1 MKFGFLKVSMIA
13 IRTVRRFLFLLLV
26 AFQLQVGLAQ
36 DGNPFLTHYK
46 LPDGISNQNWDFVQ
60 GDNGLMY
67 ILNRKGIF
75 SFDGLQWENLK
86 VMGRPIALAYSNDL
100 FYCTDRGV
108 GYMDISPEGQFQEHL
123 LIQSTD
129 ENYFYKFCHLSDGL
143 LVVSPTTICKITT
156 QPQIKV
162 DTIHF
167 DDRPQ
172 VFISDLFELEG
183 GVYHIQN
190 RALICLN
197 KPDGGYEIVAG
208 LPIGFDM
215 TFSFVHSENA
225 YFGATDNKLYRFDGD
240 RLTPFSFDD
249 QDYIVASVPTGGVS
263 VDDKTF
269 ALATLNGGSV
279 LVNSNDGTTAYT
291 LNYVSGLPDDEIYS
305 LGRDSDKGLWLSHGM
320 GISRADLNVP
330 VKSYS
335 YYQGLRG
342 NVLSAAMYNSKLY
355 VGTSEGLFYLD
366 EKRDYKAISVPIR
379 RKVKPAV
386 AQPDPE
392 PAPTAP
398 EPETI
403 EKKKRGFLSRLF
415 SRGSDR
421 PENIEVQSSGQ
432 YVDAPVQEA
441 KDLPPQR
448 RTIYQLQSVTHH
460 YDQVQAVKG
469 KVKQLL
475 PYNGKLYVLS
485 NLGLF
490 EVDDGKV
497 NHIVRDLNL
506 TFVEPLPDSPNSFVL
521 GADGG
526 AYLAAKSR
534 GEWILLP
541 LVEGY
546 NGQIVS
552 AIKFDNQR
560 FLLSSEFDVLLVT
573 QQQVN
578 NYELTKIAIPGTQYS
593 NPIVRWH
600 KEKPYAFSSSGAYL
614 FDASMNTLML
624 DDDFPIHEIS
634 TIIFNQSDYTW
645 FKHDGIWDIPS
656 SVTAELQA
664 TKNYLNLLE
673 NPQYIH
679 YQSDSC
685 LIVVDDF
692 RHVYKINLSNQGPR
706 DNDLGIFFKSIK
718 DREGSLLGYS
728 NVELTYSN
736 NALSVRVSA
745 PSYVKEGAV
754 SFQYQIKG
762 LMDGWTQWSSDPS
775 MDFPFLPPGRYTV
788 LVRAK
793 DVLGIVSPTLDFS
806 ILIKPPFWQTVW
818 FFVLCGV
825 CVLVL
830 FLIIVKVRERSLKR
844 DKEMLEQKVRER
856 TRTIEEQKETLKK
869 QRDNLEVYNQEILS
883 QKEEIEAQRDE
894 IELQRDQIYKQ
905 NDEITQSI
913 AYARKI
919 QSAVMPSKEIV
930 SCILPNYFI
939 VFRPR
944 DIVSGDFYWIGEKDN
959 KIVIVAADC
968 TGHGVPGAFMSMIGV
983 SFINDIVNVEGIVS
997 SSQILEN
1004 LRQKIITTLWQ
1015 TGKDGEARDGMD
1027 MAVCVYSKDLSQVE
1041 YSGAYNP
1048 LYIIRKGELIEYK
1061 ADKMP
1066 VGVHPKQDIGF
1077 TSHTI
1082 DLLPG
1087 DNLYIFSD
1095 GFVDQFGGPDG
1106 RKFMTKPFKHLL
1118 ASLDGLPPDEQKQ
1131 VLEDTLDGWQGA
1143 FDQIDDVLI
1152 VGVIVP

>member
-1 MKFGFLKVSMIA
+1 MILNRV
-13 IRTVRRFLFLLLV
+13 IRRVILFMYVALLL
-26 AFQLQVGLAQ
+26 QLGLAQ
-36 DGNPFLTHYK
+36 EGNPFLTHYK
-46 LPDGISNQNWDFVQ
+46 LPDGVSNQNWDFVQ
-60 GDNGLMY
+60 GDNGLMH

-86 VMGRPIALAYSNDL
+86 VEGRPIALAYSENL
-100 FYCTDRGV
+100 FVCTDRGV
-108 GYMDISPEGQFQEHL
+108 GYLDVTPEGDCVEHL
-123 LIQSTD
+123 LIESTD
-129 ENYFYKFCHLSDGL
+129 QNYFYKFIQLPDGL

-183 GVYHIQN
+183 GIYHVQN
-190 RALICLN
+190 RAFICLN
-197 KPDGGYEIVAG
+197 KPEGGYEIVAG

-215 TFSFVHSENA
+215 TFSFVHSGNA
-225 YFGATDNKLYRFDGD
+225 YFGATDNKLYRFDGE

-249 QDYIVASVPTGGVS
+249 QDYIVASVPTGGIS

-279 LVNSNDGTTAYT
+279 VINCNDGTTAYT
-291 LNYVSGLPDDEIYS
+291 LNYVSGLPDDEVYS

-330 VKSYS
+330 IKSYS
-335 YYQGLRG
+335 YFLGLSG
-342 NVLSAAMYNSKLY
+342 NVLSAAMYNNKLY
-355 VGTSEGLFYLD
+355 VGSSEGLFYLD
-366 EKRDYKAISVPIR
+366 EKRDYKAISIPVKR
-379 RKVKPAV
+379 ESKPAEV
-386 AQPDPE
+386 K
-392 PAPTAP
+392 P
-398 EPETI
+398 EPEQVSTEPEAI
-403 EKKKRGFLSRLF
+403 EQKKRGFLSRLF

-421 PENIEVQSSGQ
+421 VEEAEIQAQVQ
-432 YVDAPVQEA
+432 QEA
-441 KDLPPQR
+441 IPQAQENELAPQR
-448 RTIYQLQSVTHH
+448 RTIYQLQSVTHQ
-460 YDQVQAVKG
+460 YTQVQAVKG

-475 PYNGKLYVLS
+475 TYNDKLYVLT
-485 NLGLF
+485 NRGLY
-490 EVDDGKV
+490 EVSDDKV
-497 NHIVRDLNL
+497 SYIVRDLNL
-506 TFVEPLPDSPNSFVL
+506 TFIEPLTEQPGAFVV
-521 GADGG
+521 GADAG
-526 AYLAAKSR
+526 AYLVTQSR
-534 GEWILLP
+534 GHWNSTP
-541 LVEGY
+541 LIEGY
-546 NGQIVS
+546 NEQMVS
-552 AIKFDNQR
+552 SIQLDSHK
-560 FLLSSEFDVLLVT
+560 FLLTSEFDVLLVT
-573 QQQVN
+573 RLKAN
-578 NYELTKIAIPGTQYS
+578 IYEITRIAIPGTQYS

-600 KEKPYAFSSSGAYL
+600 NEKPYAFSSSGAYL
-614 FDASMNTLML
+614 FDPSMNTLML
-624 DDDFPIHEIS
+624 DDDFPIHGIS
-634 TIIFNQSDYTW
+634 RIIFNQSDYTW
-645 FKHDGIWDIPS
+645 FKHNGIWDIPS

-692 RHVYKINLSNQGPR
+692 RHVYKINLSNQGLR

-718 DREGSLLGYS
+718 DREGSLLGNN
-728 NVELTYSN
+728 NVKLTYSN
-736 NALSVRVSA
+736 NALSIRVSA
-745 PSYVKEGAV
+745 PSYVKEGSV

-775 MDFPFLPPGRYTV
+775 MDFPYLPPGKHTV
-788 LVRAK
+788 SIRAK
-793 DVLGIVSPTLDFS
+793 DVLGNVSPTLHFY
-806 ILIKPPFWQTVW
+806 LEVKPPFWQTVW
-818 FFVLCGV
+818 FFVICGLII
-825 CVLVL
+825 LVL
-830 FLIIVKVRERSLKR
+830 FLMVVKIRERSLKR
-844 DKEMLEQKVRER
+844 EKEVLEQKVRER
-856 TRTIEEQKETLKK
+856 TKTIEQQKETLKK
-869 QRDNLEVYNQEILS
+869 QRDDLEVYNKEIFL
-883 QKEEIEAQRDE
+883 QKEEIVAQRDE
-894 IELQRDQIYKQ
+894 IEAQRDQIYKQ

-919 QSAVMPSKEIV
+919 QTAVMPSKEII

-939 VFRPR
+939 MFRPR

-959 KIVIVAADC
+959 KIVVVAADC
-968 TGHGVPGAFMSMIGV
+968 TGHGVPGAFMSMMGV

-997 SSQILEN
+997 PPQILEN
-1004 LRQKIITTLWQ
+1004 LRQKIIATLWQ

-1027 MAVCVYSKDLSQVE
+1027 MAVCVYNKDLSQVE

-1048 LYIIRKGELIEYK
+1048 LYIIRKGDLIEFK

-1095 GFVDQFGGPDG
+1095 GFVDQLGGPDG

-1118 ASLDGLPPDEQKQ
+1118 ASLGGLPPDEQKQ
-1131 VLEDTLDGWQGA
+1131 VLEVTLDGWQGA

-1152 VGVIVP
+1152 VGVAVG